1 MKDIRT
7 GLGYDVH
14 ALVENRPLIIGGV
27 TIPYHLGLKG
37 HSDADVLLHTITD
50 ALLGALALG
59 DLGMHFPDDDEAFKN
74 VDSRILLRKAV
85 QLIHQE
91 GYIANNVDAT
101 IVAQK
106 PKMAPHILKM
116 RKCIAGDL
124 DVDLSRIS
132 VKATTSESL
141 GFVGREQGISCHATV
156 LVIQK

>member
-37 HSDADVLLHTITD
+37 HSDADVLLHAITD

-59 DLGMHFPDDDEAFKN
+59 DLGKHFPDDDEAFKN

-85 QLIHQE
+85 QLIQQE
-91 GYIANNVDAT
+91 GYFTNNVDAT

-106 PKMAPHILKM
+106 PKMAPYIPKM

-141 GFVGREQGISCHATV
+141 GFVGREQGISCYATV
-156 LVIQK
+156 LVTKK